1 MLFVGVGCA
10 EMVGGD
16 GLLAQGTSR
25 ACAMHSLIKGCAS
38 AVKSKKKDA
47 PQHVPIILQSYNPTI
62 LFHNLHLRHLI
73 TLTNLV
79 DHIQSFYH
87 AAEARVVAV
96 EVGGVVARVAN
107 EKL

>member
-1 MLFVGVGCA
+1 MLC
-10 EMVGGD
+10 E
-16 GLLAQGTSR
+16 
-25 ACAMHSLIKGCAS
+25 
-38 AVKSKKKDA
+38 
-47 PQHVPIILQSYNPTI
+47 

-79 DHIQSFYH
+79 YHIQSFNYS
-87 AAEARVVAV
+87 AEARVVAV